1 MLKNTHI
8 KTIMTF
14 LIIGITIITTLC
26 IYQMEVL
33 KQLNIEC
40 TSEILNQKISDTTK
54 LTVVLD
60 SAYSLLCLVIAFVTS
75 KLVDKPITKLLKDAN
90 KVTQKAVTKEI
101 ALTEPTSQ
109 AELVMDNTNL
119 STVTTNKD
127 VKITAIL
134 KTNTLDC
141 NLYKNPTGDKKI
153 GVSER

>member
-40 TSEILNQKISDTTK
+40 TSEILNQKIADTTK
-54 LTVVLD
+54 ITVVLD

-90 KVTQKAVTKEI
+90 KVI
-101 ALTEPTSQ
+101 S
-109 AELVMDNTNL
+109 
-119 STVTTNKD
+119 TNK
-127 VKITAIL
+127 KENIF
-134 KTNTLDC
+134 N
-141 NLYKNPTGDKKI
+141 
-153 GVSER
+153 

>member
-75 KLVDKPITKLLKDAN
+75 KLVDKQIKK
-90 KVTQKAVTKEI
+90 KR
-101 ALTEPTSQ
+101 
-109 AELVMDNTNL
+109 
-119 STVTTNKD
+119 
-127 VKITAIL
+127 
-134 KTNTLDC
+134 KTR
-141 NLYKNPTGDKKI
+141 I
-153 GVSER
+153 QMR